1 MTRLA
6 ATRVVLASSSR
17 TRAAMLE
24 QAGLAVTC
32 DPAGIDEGAVK
43 SACRRDGRDAEACA
57 MVLAEAKAA
66 RVAARHPGALVIGA
80 DQLLV
85 AGDEWLDK
93 PSSRDAARRQLLRL
107 RGRRHELVTAV
118 AVARDDRVLW
128 RRIERPALVMRAFSD
143 GFVDAYLAAA
153 GDAILA
159 AVGAYQI
166 EGLGAQLFDHV
177 EGDHFA
183 ILGLPLLPLLE
194 FLRAAQAVPS

>member
-1 MTRLA
+1 MTALA
-6 ATRVVLASSSR
+6 AAPVVLASSSR
-17 TRAAMLE
+17 VRALMLE

-32 DPAGIDEGAVK
+32 DPAGIDEAAVK

-57 MVLAEAKAA
+57 TMLAEAKAE

-85 AGDEWLDK
+85 VGDDWLDK
-93 PSSRDAARRQLLRL
+93 PSSRAAARRQLLRL

-118 AVARDDRVLW
+118 AVRRDDRVLW
-128 RRIERPALVMRAFSD
+128 RRVERPSLAMREFSD
-143 GFVDAYLAAA
+143 GFLDAYLAAA

-159 AVGAYQI
+159 SVGAYQI

-183 ILGLPLLPLLE
+183 ILGLPLLPLLA
-194 FLRAAQAVPS
+194 FLRGARVVPA